1 MGERGCGGRGVE
13 RDVRDEMYLL
23 YVRVIVVMGGLWS
36 ETGVW
41 GGGVQCAE
49 GWRWRCGVCG

>member
-1 MGERGCGGRGVE
+1 
-13 RDVRDEMYLL
+13 MYLL